1 MHTLPDSANRLI
13 DELSRLPGVGRKTAQ
28 RLAFHFLSSDV
39 ELSHSLSN
47 ALLDI
52 KQKIKNCS
60 SCHGITEEDPCKICN
75 DNKRN
80 DSLICVVENAY
91 DIFVF
96 EKINSF
102 SGKYHILGGALSPL
116 DGIGPEDLNIDTLL
130 DRVNEGMEVIIA
142 TNPSVE
148 GETTAL
154 YLSKIL
160 GKKGASVTKLARG
173 VPVGSDLE
181 FVDEATLIRAMEG
194 RISV

>member
-1 MHTLPDSANRLI
+1 MQSLPDSVIRLI
-13 DELSRLPGVGRKTAQ
+13 DELSRLPGIGNKTAQ
-28 RLAFHFLSSDV
+28 RLTFHLLNSDK
-39 ELSHSLSN
+39 ELSESLSN

-52 KQKIKNCS
+52 KIKIKQCS
-60 SCHGITEEDPCKICN
+60 NCHGITEEDPCKICN
-75 DNKRN
+75 DPRR
-80 DSLICVVENAY
+80 DDGLLCVVENAY

-102 SGKYHILGGALSPL
+102 SGRYHVLGGALSPL
-116 DGIGPEDLNIDTLL
+116 DGIGPEDLKINSLL
-130 DRVNEGMEVIIA
+130 NRVSDGMEVVIA

-160 GKKGASVTKLARG
+160 ANKGVKVSKLARG

-181 FVDEATLIRAMEG
+181 YIDEATLIRAMEG
-194 RISV
+194 RVSV

>member
-13 DELSRLPGVGRKTAQ
+13 DELSRLPGVGRKTAL
-28 RLAFHFLSSDV
+28 RLALHFLSSDV

-52 KQKIKNCS
+52 KQKIKSCS
-60 SCHGITEEDPCKICN
+60 ICHGITEEDPCKICD

-96 EKINSF
+96 EKTNSF

-116 DGIGPEDLNIDTLL
+116 DGVGPEDLNIDTLL
-130 DRVNEGMEVIIA
+130 ERVVEGMEVIIA

-154 YLSKIL
+154 YLSNIL

-173 VPVGSDLE
+173 VPVASDLE
-181 FVDEATLIRAMEG
+181 YVDEATLIRAMEG
-194 RISV
+194 RVSV

>member
-60 SCHGITEEDPCKICN
+60 SCHGITEEDPCKICD

-96 EKINSF
+96 EKTNSF

-130 DRVNEGMEVIIA
+130 DRVIEGMEVIIA

-154 YLSKIL
+154 YLSNIL
-160 GKKGASVTKLARG
+160 SKKGASVTKLARG

-181 FVDEATLIRAMEG
+181 YVDEATLIRAMEG
-194 RISV
+194 RVSV

>member
-39 ELSHSLSN
+39 ELSHSLSS

-60 SCHGITEEDPCKICN
+60 SCHGITEEDPCKICD

-96 EKINSF
+96 EKTNSF

-130 DRVNEGMEVIIA
+130 ERVVEGMEVIIA

-154 YLSKIL
+154 YLSNIL
-160 GKKGASVTKLARG
+160 GKKGVSVTKLARG

-181 FVDEATLIRAMEG
+181 YIDAATLIRAMEG
-194 RISV
+194 RVSV

>member
-60 SCHGITEEDPCKICN
+60 SCHGITEEDPCKICS
-75 DNKRN
+75 DEKRN
-80 DSLICVVENAY
+80 SSLICVVENVY

-96 EKINSF
+96 EKTNSF
-102 SGKYHILGGALSPL
+102 SGRYHILGGALSPL

-130 DRVNEGMEVIIA
+130 ERVVEGMEVIIA

-154 YLSKIL
+154 YLSNIL

-181 FVDEATLIRAMEG
+181 YVDEATLIRAMEG
-194 RISV
+194 RVSV

>member
-13 DELSRLPGVGRKTAQ
+13 DELARLPGIGRKTAQ

-52 KQKIKNCS
+52 KQKIKNCLT
-60 SCHGITEEDPCKICN
+60 CHGITEENPCKICE

-96 EKINSF
+96 EKTNSF
-102 SGKYHILGGALSPL
+102 SGKYHVLGGALSPL

-130 DRVNEGMEVIIA
+130 DRIIEGMEVIIA

-154 YLSKIL
+154 YLSNIL

-181 FVDEATLIRAMEG
+181 YVDEATLIRAMEG
-194 RISV
+194 RVSV

>member
-13 DELSRLPGVGRKTAQ
+13 DELARLPGIGQKTAQ

-52 KQKIKNCS
+52 KQKIKKCLT
-60 SCHGITEEDPCKICN
+60 CHGITEENPCKICG
-75 DNKRN
+75 DMKRN

-96 EKINSF
+96 EKTNSF
-102 SGKYHILGGALSPL
+102 SGKYHVLGGALSPL

-130 DRVNEGMEVIIA
+130 DRIIEGMEVVIA

-154 YLSKIL
+154 YLSNIL

-181 FVDEATLIRAMEG
+181 YVDEATLIRAMEG
-194 RISV
+194 RVSV

>member
-1 MHTLPDSANRLI
+1 MQSLPDSVIRLI
-13 DELSRLPGVGRKTAQ
+13 DELSRLPGIGNKTAQ
-28 RLAFHFLSSDV
+28 RLAFHLLNSDK
-39 ELSHSLSN
+39 ELSESLSN

-52 KQKIKNCS
+52 KIKIKQCS
-60 SCHGITEEDPCKICN
+60 NCHGITEEDPCKICN
-75 DNKRN
+75 DPRR
-80 DSLICVVENAY
+80 DDGLLCVVENAY

-102 SGKYHILGGALSPL
+102 SGRYHVLGGALSPL
-116 DGIGPEDLNIDTLL
+116 DGIGPEDLKINSLL
-130 DRVNEGMEVIIA
+130 NRVSDGMEVVIA

-160 GKKGASVTKLARG
+160 ANKGVKVSKLARG

-181 FVDEATLIRAMEG
+181 YIDEATLIRAMEG
-194 RISV
+194 RVSV

>member
-39 ELSHSLSN
+39 ELSHSLST

-60 SCHGITEEDPCKICN
+60 SCHGITEEDPCKICS
-75 DNKRN
+75 DEKRN
-80 DSLICVVENAY
+80 SSLICVVENAY

-96 EKINSF
+96 EKTNSF
-102 SGKYHILGGALSPL
+102 LGKYHILGGALSPL

-130 DRVNEGMEVIIA
+130 ERVVDGMEVIIA

-154 YLSKIL
+154 YLSNIL

-181 FVDEATLIRAMEG
+181 YIDEATLIRAMEG
-194 RISV
+194 RVSV

>member
-39 ELSHSLSN
+39 ELSHSLST

-60 SCHGITEEDPCKICN
+60 SCHGITEEDPCKICS
-75 DNKRN
+75 DEKRN
-80 DSLICVVENAY
+80 SSLICVVENAY

-96 EKINSF
+96 EKTNSF
-102 SGKYHILGGALSPL
+102 LGKYHILGGALSPL

-130 DRVNEGMEVIIA
+130 ERVVDGMEVIIA

-154 YLSKIL
+154 YLSNIL
-160 GKKGASVTKLARG
+160 GKKGVSVTKLARG

-181 FVDEATLIRAMEG
+181 YIDEATLIRAMEG
-194 RISV
+194 RVSV

>member
-1 MHTLPDSANRLI
+1 MHSLPDSANRLI
-13 DELSRLPGVGRKTAQ
+13 DELSRLPGIGRKTAQ
-28 RLAFHFLSSDV
+28 RLAFYFLSSDS

-52 KQKIKNCS
+52 KVKIKHCTI
-60 SCHGITEEDPCKICN
+60 CHGITEDEPCKIC
-75 DNKRN
+75 DDPKR
-80 DSLICVVENAY
+80 DSRLICVVENAY

-96 EKINSF
+96 EKTNSF
-102 SGKYHILGGALSPL
+102 AGQYHVLGGALSPL

-130 DRVNEGMEVIIA
+130 DRVADGMEIIIA

-160 GKKGASVTKLARG
+160 GHNEVNVSKLARG

-181 FVDEATLIRAMEG
+181 YVDDATLIRAMEG
-194 RISV
+194 RVSV

>member
-1 MHTLPDSANRLI
+1 MQSLPDSVIRLI
-13 DELSRLPGVGRKTAQ
+13 DELSRLPGIGNKTAQ
-28 RLAFHFLSSDV
+28 RLAFHLLNSDK
-39 ELSHSLSN
+39 ELSESLSN

-52 KQKIKNCS
+52 KIKIKQCS
-60 SCHGITEEDPCKICN
+60 NCHGITEEDPCKICN
-75 DNKRN
+75 DPRR
-80 DSLICVVENAY
+80 DDGFLCVVENAY

-102 SGKYHILGGALSPL
+102 SGRYHVLGGALSPL
-116 DGIGPEDLNIDTLL
+116 DGIGPEDLKFNSLL
-130 DRVNEGMEVIIA
+130 NRVSDGMEVVIA

-160 GKKGASVTKLARG
+160 ANKGVKVSKLARG

-181 FVDEATLIRAMEG
+181 YIDEATLIRAMEG
-194 RISV
+194 RVSV